1 MTDRLKIRSYDFI
14 CKRCNHLLKSS
25 VTSACFDLPSALKVV
40 SYISSYIF
48 YISNVHDR
56 NFCEPSSPM
65 ICIYFCGLTSYKVLI
80 ISSVFFS
87 SVYSTGF
94 SRYPSAWIPKA
105 SIAYSVVDEVY
116 MTIVSS
122 PFLRI
127 SRARLIPS
135 RFGITIS
142 GIRDYIVSVP
152 LTLYHRFIKK
162 RTPCVKE

>member
-1 MTDRLKIRSYDFI
+1 M
-14 CKRCNHLLKSS
+14 
-25 VTSACFDLPSALKVV
+25 
-40 SYISSYIF
+40 ISSASGATTSSKVPLRLPASISRPLRRLYLTFLPIF
-48 YISNVHDR
+48 STYVMSMTGT
-56 NFCEPSSPM
+56 FCGPSSLT
-65 ICIYFCGLTSYKVLI
+65 ICIYFCGLASYKVFV

-87 SVYSTGF
+87 SAYSTGF
-94 SRYPSAWIPKA
+94 GRYPSAWIPKA

-135 RFGITIS
+135 RSGITIS
-142 GIRDYIVSVP
+142 GIRTYIVSVP